1 MLEIIEMTADVE
13 EQYRRMY
20 PAAREW
26 DGKYL
31 VNRLEPKKSA

>member
-20 PAAREW
+20 QPAQEW
-26 DGKYL
+26 GGDFL
-31 VNRLEPKKSA
+31 VHRLEPKRAA